1 MRIKFLFLFLA
12 IGFFACQSEP
22 KEETAQTTETPA
34 AEESA
39 EKAPAASKSLGT
51 IKQLVGSELEMGH
64 GEKITVDAEGAA
76 TIFIVRHG
84 ETREGSTSLAG
95 PGRNRAGKVGS
106 LFLGKNLSQ
115 VYADG
120 NASMQTALAAA
131 KGSEDVP
138 FGIMKMDGT
147 DATAKNLVTNFVDKR
162 VFMAMTLENMEILLN
177 QLSGKSFDIP
187 DSEYDNLFVVTA
199 RGLGDADVAHLKY

>member
-12 IGFFACQSEP
+12 IGFFACQNEP

-120 NASMQTALAAA
+120 NASMQTVNMSSQPSNSFKIA
-131 KGSEDVP
+131 
-138 FGIMKMDGT
+138 MK
-147 DATAKNLVTNFVDKR
+147 K
-162 VFMAMTLENMEILLN
+162 
-177 QLSGKSFDIP
+177 
-187 DSEYDNLFVVTA
+187 
-199 RGLGDADVAHLKY
+199 H